1 MSHANESSFRLDV
14 ALVLISIAILVA
26 ALWVWIAALPVER
39 EVVVIATTIAL
50 VIALVLVLN
59 VSILV
64 IIRLQ
69 RRVSKLE
76 DAITAKDEPE
86 AEPIEETVIVVTL
99 SNTERRI
106 INRLEDNDGRMAQD
120 ELRRA
125 TGLSKSTLSVALQTL
140 ERKDLIER
148 ETSGRTK
155 IVSLRRKIS
164 R

>member
-1 MSHANESSFRLDV
+1 MSRANDSNFRIDV
-14 ALVLISIAILVA
+14 ALVLLSIVILIV
-26 ALWVWIAALPVER
+26 ALWIWIAALPVAQ
-39 EVVVIATTIAL
+39 EVVVVATTIAL

-64 IIRLQ
+64 ILRLQ
-69 RRVSKLE
+69 RRVSRLE
-76 DAITAKDEPE
+76 DAITSKDEITV
-86 AEPIEETVIVVTL
+86 EPVEESVIVVTL

-106 INRLEDNDGRMAQD
+106 INRLEENEGKMAQD
-120 ELRRA
+120 ELRRV

-140 ERKDLIER
+140 ERKDLIAR

-155 IVSLRRKIS
+155 IVSLRRKIT